1 VQLDGAGTHVVWD
14 LGLAGKHAA
23 IAAAAGGQWERA
35 ERHLDEA
42 AERAEAIGDRLDTA
56 DLLRWRAQARLW
68 RNAAGDRAE
77 ARAFAEAAREAY
89 AAIGMKRHVEV
100 AEALLAAAVGESA

>member
-1 VQLDGAGTHVVWD
+1 MHAPTDLESGIRDRINSLDGFGNYSPITVPFA
-14 LGLAGKHAA
+14 
-23 IAAAAGGQWERA
+23 
-35 ERHLDEA
+35 
-42 AERAEAIGDRLDTA
+42 DRLDTA